1 MKIKSVGIVGCG
13 AMGAGIVEV
22 CAQAGF
28 PVMVSEA
35 NDDFLK
41 KGMSS
46 INAYFS
52 KSIEKG
58 KITPQDKEAILSR
71 IKGTTN
77 MTDLKD
83 CDIIIEAVP
92 EKIEMKKSV
101 FSTLDKVC
109 PKETILATNT
119 SALSIVDIAIATNR
133 PDRFIGM
140 HFFNPVPVMK
150 LLEVVVSIATSNDTV
165 EACKE
170 FGKAIAKSPVVVK
183 DTPGFIVNRL
193 VMPFTLNAIR
203 LLEQGIAT
211 REDID
216 TACKLGLN
224 HPMGPLEMTDF
235 LGNDVLYHGSMDM
248 YEKYKDPQ
256 FMPPILLQKMI
267 AAGWLG
273 RKTGKGFYD
282 YSNK

>member
-1 MKIKSVGIVGCG
+1 MSIKKVGVVGCG
-13 AMGAGIVEV
+13 AMGSGIVEV
-22 CAQAGF
+22 CALGGF
-28 PVMVSEA
+28 PVTVSEA
-35 NDDFLK
+35 NDDFLQ
-41 KGMSS
+41 KGLGL
-46 INAYFS
+46 INSYFN
-52 KSIEKG
+52 KSVEKG
-58 KITPQDKEAILSR
+58 KMTPEDKLSVMAR

-77 MTDLKD
+77 MGDMSD
-83 CDIIIEAVP
+83 CDLIIEAVP
-92 EKIEMKKSV
+92 EKIEMKHSI
-101 FSTLDKVC
+101 FSQLDKIC
-109 PKETILATNT
+109 PKDTILATNT
-119 SALSIVDIAIATNR
+119 SALSIIDIAVATNR
-133 PDRFIGM
+133 PDRFLGI
-140 HFFNPVPVMK
+140 HFFNPASIMK
-150 LLEVVVSIATSNDTV
+150 LVEIVRSIATSDETV
-165 EACKE
+165 ETSKE
-170 FGKAIAKSPVVVK
+170 FSTAIGKTPVVVK

-235 LGNDVLYHGSMDM
+235 LGNDILYHGSMDM

-282 YSNK
+282 YNK

>member
-1 MKIKSVGIVGCG
+1 MKINKVGVVGCG
-13 AMGAGIVEV
+13 AMGSGIVEV
-22 CAQAGF
+22 SAMSGY
-28 PVMVSEA
+28 PVIVSEA
-35 NDDFLK
+35 NEEFLARGMGLVNSYFLK
-41 KGMSS
+41 SV
-46 INAYFS
+46 
-52 KSIEKG
+52 EKG
-58 KITPQDKEAILSR
+58 KMTAQDKETVMSR
-71 IKGTTN
+71 IKGTTKLAD
-77 MTDLKD
+77 MSECDLV
-83 CDIIIEAVP
+83 IEAVP
-92 EKIEMKKSV
+92 EKLEMKKDV
-101 FSTLDKVC
+101 FSQLDKIC
-109 PKETILATNT
+109 GKDTILATNT
-119 SALSIVDIAIATNR
+119 SALSIIDIAVATNR
-133 PDRFIGM
+133 PDRVIGL

-150 LLEVVVSIATSNDTV
+150 LVEVVRSIATSDNTV
-165 EACKE
+165 EICKE
-170 FGKAIAKSPVVVK
+170 FGKSIGKAPVVVK

-193 VMPFTLNAIR
+193 IMPFTLNAIR

-235 LGNDVLYHGSMDM
+235 LGNDVLYYGCLDM

-282 YSNK
+282 YNK

>member
-1 MKIKSVGIVGCG
+1 MQIKKVGVVGCG

-22 CAQAGF
+22 SAQAGF
-28 PVMVSEA
+28 PVIVSEA

-41 KGMSS
+41 KGMNS
-46 INAYFS
+46 INAYYA
-52 KSIEKG
+52 KSVEKG
-58 KITPQDKEAILSR
+58 RVTAQDKEAILSR
-71 IKGTTN
+71 IKGTIN
-77 MTDLKD
+77 MADLND

-92 EKIEMKKSV
+92 EKLDMKKNV
-101 FSTLDKVC
+101 FSQLDKIC

-133 PDRFIGM
+133 PDRVVGL

-150 LLEVVVSIATSNDTV
+150 LVEVVRSIATSVETV
-165 EACKE
+165 ETAKE
-170 FGKAIAKSPVVVK
+170 FGKTIGKSPVVVK

-216 TACKLGLN
+216 TACKQGLN

-235 LGNDVLYHGSMDM
+235 LGNDVLYYGSLDM
-248 YEKYKDPQ
+248 YEKYKDLQ

-273 RKTGKGFYD
+273 RKAGKGFYD
-282 YSNK
+282 YTNK